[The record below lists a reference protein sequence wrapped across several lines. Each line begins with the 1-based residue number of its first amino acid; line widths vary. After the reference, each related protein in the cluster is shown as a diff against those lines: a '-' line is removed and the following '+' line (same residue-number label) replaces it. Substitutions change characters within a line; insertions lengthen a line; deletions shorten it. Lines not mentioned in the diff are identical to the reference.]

1 MTLKKVTKNYYSI
14 IQGEMH
20 MSKMEI
26 SRRDFLKGAAAG
38 AASLAV
44 MGMGGGAAL
53 AEDAPEA
60 MNAEKSLQK
69 WDFEIPP
76 AVVTADVRREEH
88 PSYELTVT
96 PTGVDSETT
105 RPYTSLTTT
114 ELVTVP
120 QSDEWM
126 IS

>member
-1 MTLKKVTKNYYSI
+1 MLSLRDKLK
-14 IQGEMH
+14 
-20 MSKMEI
+20 
-26 SRRDFLKGAAAG
+26 AAG
-38 AASLAV
+38 APKPKAEKPMPLDCMVKEALYPLSSFALPAQISGASLE
-44 MGMGGGAAL
+44 MMQGL
-53 AEDAPEA
+53 PY
-60 MNAEKSLQK
+60 
-69 WDFEIPP
+69 
-76 AVVTADVRREEH
+76 ADVRREEH